1 MSRVKI
7 VDSVYRLKNDY
18 ELKFP
23 NMDNISLKG
32 GQEFHIVVDM
42 LYMGGYPLPAGLQN
56 LMIDWIMNN
65 PSLFIGDNRS
75 W

>member
-18 ELKFP
+18 DLKFP

-32 GQEFHIVVDM
+32 GQ
-42 LYMGGYPLPAGLQN
+42 
-56 LMIDWIMNN
+56 
-65 PSLFIGDNRS
+65 
-75 W
+75 

>member
-1 MSRVKI
+1 MSRVKV

-32 GQEFHIVVDM
+32 GQEFHIVADV
-42 LYMGGYPLPAGLQN
+42 LYMGGYPLPAGLQTPI
-56 LMIDWIMNN
+56 IDWIMNN
-65 PSLFIGDNRS
+65 PALFIGDNRS